1 MRLVARSHLRQP
13 MVAGVS
19 KPLGQSRPFP
29 RLFSFLSANADNSSA
44 GSHFL
49 RMFSP
54 FFQTVFSLPDDKLLL
69 QILAFALIRG
79 ICRMSPV
86 PTCSAALQRCQ
97 RCFSR
102 MLWAHRPGSQ
112 AGGSQADRHLLSV
125 FQQSFPVSLSPIIA
139 RSPYGCPHHST
150 FWPTATRGSPGVRLH
165 RAWCV
170 SLAS

>member
-29 RLFSFLSANADNSSA
+29 RLFSFLSANADN
-44 GSHFL
+44 
-49 RMFSP
+49 
-54 FFQTVFSLPDDKLLL
+54 DKLLL

>member
-13 MVAGVS
+13 MVEGVS

-29 RLFSFLSANADNSSA
+29 RLFSFLSANTDNSSA
-44 GSHFL
+44 GSCFL

-54 FFQTVFSLPDDKLLL
+54 FFQTVFPLPDDKLLL

-102 MLWAHRPGSQ
+102 MLRAHRADSQ
-112 AGGSQADRHLLSV
+112 AGSSQADRHLLSGLLPSKSKHPTEV
-125 FQQSFPVSLSPIIA
+125 KLPSELTELIADQLVNVLTSL
-139 RSPYGCPHHST
+139 T
-150 FWPTATRGSPGVRLH
+150 
-165 RAWCV
+165 
-170 SLAS
+170 